1 MKSNQELSDLK
12 LLRSGK
18 VREVY
23 EVDDK
28 LLIVASDRISAF
40 DVIMNEP
47 VPDKGK
53 ILSKIS
59 ILWFKKTKEII
70 DNHFISN
77 DIAKYPEACKKYA
90 DYLDGRSM
98 LVKKCSPLP
107 IEFVVRGYIAGSAW
121 KEYQK
126 SNTINGIPIKAG
138 LLECAKLDEP
148 IFTPSTKEESG
159 HDINID
165 FEKCTEILGKGLA
178 KNLQKTAI
186 DLYKFGAEYLDKRG
200 IILADTKFEFG
211 IDESGEVILIDEA
224 LTPDSSRFWLKADY
238 KAGQS
243 QNQFDKQVLRDYLE
257 TLDWDK
263 TPPPPVL
270 PEAII
275 TKVLATYNSAY
286 RMICS

>member
-1 MKSNQELSDLK
+1 MKTNQELSDLK

-23 EVDDK
+23 EIDDK

-53 ILSKIS
+53 ILNRIS
-59 ILWFKKTKEII
+59 AFWFQKTSDII
-70 DNHFISN
+70 DNHYITN
-77 DIAKYPEACKKYA
+77 KVEEYPEICQKYS

-107 IEFVVRGYIAGSAW
+107 IEFVVRGYVTGSAW

-126 SNTINGIPIKAG
+126 SNTINGIQIKPG

-165 FEKCTEILGKGLA
+165 FEKCTEILGKNLA
-178 KNLQKTAI
+178 KTLQKTAI
-186 DLYKFGAEYLDKRG
+186 DLYKFGAEYLEKRG

-238 KAGQS
+238 KVGQK

-270 PEAII
+270 PDEII
-275 TKVLATYNSAY
+275 NKVLATYESAY
-286 RMICS
+286 KMICI

>member
-1 MKSNQELSDLK
+1 MKTNQDLSDLK

-40 DVIMNEP
+40 DVIMNEQ

-53 ILSKIS
+53 ILNQIS
-59 ILWFKKTKEII
+59 VFWFENTKEII
-70 DNHFISN
+70 DNHYITN
-77 DIAKYPEACKKYA
+77 KVKEYPEICQKYSE
-90 DYLDGRSM
+90 YLEGRSM

-107 IEFVVRGYIAGSAW
+107 IEFVVRGYLAGSAW

-126 SNTINGIPIKAG
+126 TKTVNGIPIKSG

-159 HDINID
+159 HDININ
-165 FEKCTEILGKGLA
+165 FEKCVEILGKRLA
-178 KNLQKTAI
+178 EKLQKTAI
-186 DLYKFGAEYLDKRG
+186 DLFKCGAAYLDVRG

-238 KAGQS
+238 KVGQK

-270 PEAII
+270 PEEII
-275 TKVLATYNSAY
+275 SKVLSRYDEAY
-286 RMICS
+286 KMICF

>member
-53 ILSKIS
+53 ILSQIS
-59 ILWFKKTKEII
+59 VLWFEKTKSII
-70 DNHFISN
+70 ANHFISN
-77 DIAKYPEACKKYA
+77 KVEDYPEVCKKHSE
-90 DYLDGRSM
+90 YLEGRSM
-98 LVKKCSPLP
+98 IVKKCSPLP

-126 SNTINGIPIKAG
+126 ANTINGIPIKPG

-165 FEKCTEILGKGLA
+165 FEKCSEILGKAIA
-178 KNLQKTAI
+178 KQLQKTAI
-186 DLYKFGAEYLDKRG
+186 DLYKFGADYLDKRG

-224 LTPDSSRFWLKADY
+224 LTPDSSRFWLKSDY
-238 KAGQS
+238 KAGQA

-275 TKVLATYNSAY
+275 SKVLATYNEAY
-286 RMICS
+286 KMICS

>member
-1 MKSNQELSDLK
+1 MKNNQELSDLK

-23 EVDDK
+23 EVEDK

-40 DVIMNEP
+40 DVIMNES

-53 ILSKIS
+53 ILSRIS
-59 ILWFKKTKEII
+59 VLWFEKTKAII
-70 DNHFISN
+70 GNHFISN
-77 DIAKYPEACKKYA
+77 KVEEYPENCKKYA

-98 LVKKCSPLP
+98 IVKKCSPLP

-126 SNTINGIPIKAG
+126 SNTINGIPIKLG

-165 FEKCTEILGKGLA
+165 FEKCAEILGINMA
-178 KNLQKTAI
+178 KKLQKIAI
-186 DLYKFGAEYLDKRG
+186 ELYKFGAEYLEKRG

-238 KAGQS
+238 KTGQS

-270 PEAII
+270 PETILS
-275 TKVLATYNSAY
+275 KVLSTYNEAY